1 MTNEIIFNWVFASL
15 FCGLQYLWK
24 TFRFNTLKIN
34 IMIPKKNTIQKYF
47 SAPKLK
53 PQIKTKKIEFKDL
66 SDKDQELATQK
77 LISVNVFA
85 SSLLHELNVL
95 KRLGMVD
102 SFPLIINFIEQFKSI
117 EAIFKEKLKKDHK
130 VNEKYFKDK
139 LRAIENI
146 NFMLINNDD
155 AIIRTEKFIESIL
168 TKKR

>member
-1 MTNEIIFNWVFASL
+1 
-15 FCGLQYLWK
+15 
-24 TFRFNTLKIN
+24 
-34 IMIPKKNTIQKYF
+34 MIPKKNTIQKYF

-66 SDKDQELATQK
+66 SEKDQELATQK
-77 LISVNVFA
+77 LISVNAFA

-95 KRLGMVD
+95 KRLGMTD
-102 SFPLIINFIEQFKSI
+102 SFSLIIDFMEKMKSLESYFLAQI
-117 EAIFKEKLKKDHK
+117 KKDHK
-130 VNEKYFKDK
+130 VNEEYFKTK

-155 AIIRTEKFIESIL
+155 AIVRTEKFIDSIL

>member
-1 MTNEIIFNWVFASL
+1 
-15 FCGLQYLWK
+15 
-24 TFRFNTLKIN
+24 
-34 IMIPKKNTIQKYF
+34 MIPQKNTIQKYF

-77 LISVNVFA
+77 LISANAFA

-95 KRLGMVD
+95 KRLGIVD
-102 SFPLIINFIEQFKSI
+102 SFPLILDFIKEFKSL
-117 EAIFKEKLKKDHK
+117 EEYFKNKLKKDHK
-130 VNEKYFKDK
+130 INEEYFKTK

-146 NFMLINNDD
+146 NFMLINNDE
-155 AIIRTEKFIESIL
+155 AIVRTEKFIESIL

>member
-1 MTNEIIFNWVFASL
+1 
-15 FCGLQYLWK
+15 
-24 TFRFNTLKIN
+24 
-34 IMIPKKNTIQKYF
+34 MIPKKNTIQKYF

-77 LISVNVFA
+77 LISVNAFA

-102 SFPLIINFIEQFKSI
+102 SFPLIVDFMQEMKSLETYFIN
-117 EAIFKEKLKKDHK
+117 KLKND
-130 VNEKYFKDK
+130 NEINEEYFKDK
-139 LRAIENI
+139 LRAIENV

-155 AIIRTEKFIESIL
+155 AIVRTEKFIESIL

>member
-1 MTNEIIFNWVFASL
+1 
-15 FCGLQYLWK
+15 
-24 TFRFNTLKIN
+24 
-34 IMIPKKNTIQKYF
+34 MIQQKNTIQKYF

-66 SDKDQELATQK
+66 SYKDQELVTQK
-77 LISVNVFA
+77 LISANAFA

-95 KRLGMVD
+95 KRLGIVD
-102 SFPLIINFIEQFKSI
+102 SFPIILDFIKEFKSLETYFLQKI
-117 EAIFKEKLKKDHK
+117 KKDHK
-130 VNEKYFKDK
+130 INEEYFNTK

-155 AIIRTEKFIESIL
+155 AIVRTEKFIESIL

>member
-1 MTNEIIFNWVFASL
+1 
-15 FCGLQYLWK
+15 
-24 TFRFNTLKIN
+24 
-34 IMIPKKNTIQKYF
+34 MIPKKNTIQKYF

-53 PQIKTKKIEFKDL
+53 PQIKTKKVDFKEL

-77 LISVNVFA
+77 IIAVNVFA

-117 EAIFKEKLKKDHK
+117 EAIFKEKLKKD
-130 VNEKYFKDK
+130 NEINNEYFKTK
-139 LRAIENI
+139 LRVIENI

-155 AIIRTEKFIESIL
+155 AIVRTEKFIESIL

>member
-1 MTNEIIFNWVFASL
+1 
-15 FCGLQYLWK
+15 
-24 TFRFNTLKIN
+24 
-34 IMIPKKNTIQKYF
+34 MIPQKNTIQKYF

-53 PQIKTKKIEFKDL
+53 PQIKTKQIEFKQL

-77 LISVNVFA
+77 LISVNAFA

-95 KRLGMVD
+95 KRLGMLEA
-102 SFPLIINFIEQFKSI
+102 FPAIIDFMQVIKS
-117 EAIFKEKLKKDHK
+117 L
-130 VNEKYFKDK
+130 EKYFLAQIKKDSKINEEYFKTK

-155 AIIRTEKFIESIL
+155 AIVRTEKFIESIL

>member
-1 MTNEIIFNWVFASL
+1 MQLLKV
-15 FCGLQYLWK
+15 YL
-24 TFRFNTLKIN
+24 IN
-34 IMIPKKNTIQKYF
+34 IMIPQKNTIQKYF

-77 LISVNVFA
+77 LISANAFA

-95 KRLGMVD
+95 KRLGIVD
-102 SFPLIINFIEQFKSI
+102 SFPLILDFIKEFKSL
-117 EAIFKEKLKKDHK
+117 EEYFKNKLKKDHK
-130 VNEKYFKDK
+130 INEEYFKTK

-155 AIIRTEKFIESIL
+155 AIVRTEKFIQSIL

>member
-1 MTNEIIFNWVFASL
+1 
-15 FCGLQYLWK
+15 
-24 TFRFNTLKIN
+24 
-34 IMIPKKNTIQKYF
+34 MIPKKNTIQKYF

-77 LISVNVFA
+77 LISVNAFA

-102 SFPLIINFIEQFKSI
+102 SFPLIVDFMQEMKSLEAFFLEQI
-117 EAIFKEKLKKDHK
+117 KKD
-130 VNEKYFKDK
+130 NEINEAYFKTK

>member
-1 MTNEIIFNWVFASL
+1 
-15 FCGLQYLWK
+15 
-24 TFRFNTLKIN
+24 
-34 IMIPKKNTIQKYF
+34 MIPQKNTIQKYF

-53 PQIKTKKIEFKDL
+53 PQIKTKKVDFKEL

-77 LISVNVFA
+77 LIAVNVFA

-117 EAIFKEKLKKDHK
+117 EVIFKEKLKKD
-130 VNEKYFKDK
+130 NEINNEYFKTK
-139 LRAIENI
+139 LRVIENI

-155 AIIRTEKFIESIL
+155 AIVRTEKFIESIL

>member
-1 MTNEIIFNWVFASL
+1 M
-15 FCGLQYLWK
+15 
-24 TFRFNTLKIN
+24 
-34 IMIPKKNTIQKYF
+34 
-47 SAPKLK
+47 K
-53 PQIKTKKIEFKDL
+53 PQIKTKKVEFKDL

-77 LISVNVFA
+77 LISVNAFA

-102 SFPLIINFIEQFKSI
+102 SFPLIVDFMQEMKS
-117 EAIFKEKLKKDHK
+117 L
-130 VNEKYFKDK
+130 EKYFLEQIKKDNEINEEYFKSK

-155 AIIRTEKFIESIL
+155 AIVRTEKFIQSIL

>member
-1 MTNEIIFNWVFASL
+1 
-15 FCGLQYLWK
+15 
-24 TFRFNTLKIN
+24 
-34 IMIPKKNTIQKYF
+34 MIPKKNTIQKYF

-77 LISVNVFA
+77 LISANAFA

-95 KRLGMVD
+95 KRLGIVD
-102 SFPLIINFIEQFKSI
+102 SFPLIVDFMQEMKYLETDFLQKI
-117 EAIFKEKLKKDHK
+117 KKDHK
-130 VNEKYFKDK
+130 INEDYFKTK

-155 AIIRTEKFIESIL
+155 AIVRTEKFIESIL